1 MFFDQE
7 MLQKNAE
14 NSSKRAKEIREQL
27 ERQRQE
33 KAKEADP
40 NMDTIRDM
48 RCARSFLIKPQD
60 QLSLSD
66 QQICLDHIFQIRI
79 KDQKLIKCRVNSEHD
94 QYLARQHPY

>member
-33 KAKEADP
+33 KAKVADP

-48 RCARSFLIKPQD
+48 RCARSFLDLD
-60 QLSLSD
+60 Q
-66 QQICLDHIFQIRI
+66 IFLYLCISSPF
-79 KDQKLIKCRVNSEHD
+79 KL
-94 QYLARQHPY
+94 